1 MCNIKYRDLFRNF
14 ELTVNAVC
22 VEEKVGESFPV
33 TMVINSFRAYLD
45 EFRNSVSG
53 KKKEKEKEK
62 KRRKKPNKK
71 LKRDKDVIVSIV
83 SLFSCCLLEDKGEMM
98 P

>member
-14 ELTVNAVC
+14 ETLMNAIC
-22 VEEKVGESFPV
+22 VEENVAESFPV
-33 TMVINSFRAYLD
+33 TMVTNSFRAYLD
-45 EFRNSVSG
+45 EFRNSVSA

-83 SLFSCCLLEDKGEMM
+83 SLKKKNIL
-98 P
+98 